1 MPDFGGYT
9 NTMQKSHAIRVS
21 VALLLVFFY
30 KTVVGQQEPQFTQ
43 NMFTRLAINPAVA
56 GSSGDIS
63 VTALMRQQWVG
74 FKDNDGEN
82 VAPQTYLLTVDA
94 PVQILHG
101 GVGAVILNDKLG
113 FEKNIGLELSY
124 AYRTEYGKGTLSF
137 GPVIGFLNKTIDFAK
152 LKPTQT
158 GDPLLASGEEK
169 TMFVDLG
176 LGAMYL
182 IPGKYWF
189 GVSTS
194 QLLQSGASFGIE
206 ETNYNLKRHY
216 YLQGGF
222 TYLLPNYPL
231 VKLEPSLL
239 IKTDAVSLQMDLNAL
254 ATYNN
259 KFWAG
264 VSYRLQ
270 DAIAV
275 IIGVKYKSFNIS
287 YAYDLTTSKLGS
299 AGSSG
304 SHEIM
309 LNYNFKLQIDKYPK
323 SYRNTRFL

>member
-1 MPDFGGYT
+1 MR
-9 NTMQKSHAIRVS
+9 KSYALRVS
-21 VALLLVFFY
+21 VFLLFVFFNI
-30 KTVVGQQEPQFTQ
+30 TVVGQQEPQFTQ
-43 NMFTRLAINPAVA
+43 NMFTRLVINPAVA
-56 GSSGDIS
+56 GSSGDIA
-63 VTALMRQQWVG
+63 VTGLLRQQWAG
-74 FKDNDGEN
+74 FKDNDGES

-94 PVQILHG
+94 PVRVLHG

-113 FEKNIGLELSY
+113 FEKNIGLKLSY
-124 AYRTEYGKGTLSF
+124 AYRTEYRAGILSI
-137 GPVIGFLNKTIDFAK
+137 GPVIGFLNKTIDFSK
-152 LKPTQT
+152 LKPVQS
-158 GDPLLASGEEK
+158 GDPLLASAEEK
-169 TMFVDLG
+169 TMLLDLG
-176 LGAMYL
+176 LGAMYTV
-182 IPGKYWF
+182 PNKYWF
-189 GVSTS
+189 GISTS
-194 QLLQSGASFGIE
+194 QLLQSGAKMGLDV
-206 ETNYNLKRHY
+206 TNFNLKRHY
-216 YLQGGF
+216 YLHGGY

-231 VKLEPSLL
+231 IKIEPSLL

-264 VSYRLQ
+264 VTYRLQ

-309 LNYNFKLQIDKYPK
+309 LNYNFKLQIDKFPK

>member
-1 MPDFGGYT
+1 MR
-9 NTMQKSHAIRVS
+9 KSYALRVS
-21 VALLLVFFY
+21 VFLLFVFFNI
-30 KTVVGQQEPQFTQ
+30 TVVGQQEPQFTQ
-43 NMFTRLAINPAVA
+43 NMFTRLVINPAVA
-56 GSSGDIS
+56 GSSGDIA
-63 VTALMRQQWVG
+63 VTGLLRQQWAG
-74 FKDNDGEN
+74 FKDNDGES

-94 PVQILHG
+94 PVRVLHG

-113 FEKNIGLELSY
+113 FEKNIGLKLSY
-124 AYRTEYGKGTLSF
+124 AYRTEYRAGILSI
-137 GPVIGFLNKTIDFAK
+137 GPVIGFLNKTIDFSK
-152 LKPTQT
+152 LKPVQS
-158 GDPLLASGEEK
+158 GDPLLASAEEK
-169 TMFVDLG
+169 TMLLDLG
-176 LGAMYL
+176 LGAMYTV
-182 IPGKYWF
+182 PNKYWF
-189 GVSTS
+189 GISTS
-194 QLLQSGASFGIE
+194 QLLQSGAKMGLDV
-206 ETNYNLKRHY
+206 TNFNLKRHY
-216 YLQGGF
+216 YLHGGY
-222 TYLLPNYPL
+222 TYLLPNYSL
-231 VKLEPSLL
+231 IKIEPSLL

-264 VSYRLQ
+264 VTYRLQ

-309 LNYNFKLQIDKYPK
+309 LNYNFKLQIDKFPK

>member
-206 ETNYNLKRHY
+206 ETNY
-216 YLQGGF
+216 LQGGF